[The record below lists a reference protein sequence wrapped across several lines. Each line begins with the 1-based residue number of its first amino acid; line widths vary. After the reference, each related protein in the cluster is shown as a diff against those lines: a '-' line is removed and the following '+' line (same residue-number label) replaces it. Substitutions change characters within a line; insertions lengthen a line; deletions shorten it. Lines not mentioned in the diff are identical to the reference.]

1 LDWND
6 SIPICGAPEAGLLR
20 VRHRIGGGPGPRRGR
35 VQLRQVRARVLI
47 FIVAYNAERTI
58 QSVLRRIPAELSE
71 YDTRVLIID
80 DSSSD
85 HTFERAREI
94 EEAPFPITVL
104 FNPVNQ
110 GYGGN
115 QKIGFHYAIREK
127 FDFVALVHGDG
138 QYAPE
143 RLPHL
148 LQPLLAG
155 EADAVFGSRM
165 LEAGGARRGGMP
177 FYKWIGNKILT
188 RIQNRLLRTDLSE
201 FHSGYRIYSVRA
213 LAGIPFAQNTNDFHF
228 DTEIIIQFVRAGLRI
243 KELPIPTYYG
253 DEICRVNGMKYALDV
268 VRTTALSRAQDLG
281 ILYERKFDLAPPGTQ
296 YLPKWGFESPHELAV
311 QRVPSGSKV
320 ADVGCASGYVARA
333 LFEKHC
339 DVTGIDQYRPPDDA
353 HVSNFVQA
361 DLNSAELPVDTG
373 AFDYVLLLDVI
384 EHLSSPEKFVES
396 LRNSRRQDRDTRVIV
411 STGNVAF
418 VITRF
423 MLLSGFFNYGARGI
437 LDLTHTRL
445 FTFSTIRKLFEQANY
460 RIEEIRGVPAPI
472 PLALGDTALARFLLG
487 VNRFLIKISRS
498 LFSYQIFLIA
508 RPLPSL
514 ETLLEG
520 AIASGESRAVATS
533 AAPAATP
540 RDTPHPR
547 GDSRR

>member
-1 LDWND
+1 MV
-6 SIPICGAPEAGLLR
+6 PEA
-20 VRHRIGGGPGPRRGR
+20 
-35 VQLRQVRARVLI
+35 QRARVLI

-58 QSVLRRIPAELSE
+58 QNVLRRIPAELSE

-80 DSSSD
+80 DASSD
-85 HTFERAREI
+85 ETFERAREL

-127 FDFVALVHGDG
+127 FDYVALVHGDG

-143 RLPHL
+143 GLPDL

-165 LEAGGARRGGMP
+165 LVAGAARRGGMP
-177 FYKWIGNKILT
+177 LYKRAGNKILT
-188 RIQNRLLRTDLSE
+188 DIQNRLLKTSLSE
-201 FHSGYRIYSVRA
+201 FHSGYRIYSVKA
-213 LAGIPFAQNTNDFHF
+213 LAGLPFDKNTNDFHF

-243 KELPIPTYYG
+243 RELPIPTYYG
-253 DEICRVNGMKYALDV
+253 NEICHVNGLKYAWDV
-268 VRTTALSRAQDLG
+268 VQATVLSRAQDLG
-281 ILYERKFDLAPPGTQ
+281 ILYERKFDLARPGQQ
-296 YLPKWGFESPHELAV
+296 YLPKWGYESPHELAV
-311 QRVPSGSKV
+311 ERVPAGSKV
-320 ADVGCASGYVARA
+320 ADLGCASGYVARA
-333 LFEKHC
+333 LFEKGC
-339 DVTGIDQYRPPDDA
+339 DVTGVDQYRPPADA
-353 HVSNFVQA
+353 HIANFIQA
-361 DLNSAELPVDTG
+361 DLDGGEIPVDMG
-373 AFDYVLLLDVI
+373 EFDYVLLLDVI
-384 EHLSSPEKFVES
+384 EHLRSPEVFVEA
-396 LRNSRRQDRDTRVIV
+396 LRASQRQIKETRVIV

-418 VITRF
+418 LITRC
-423 MLLSGFFNYGARGI
+423 MLLLGFFHYGARGI

-445 FTFSTIRKLFEQANY
+445 FTFATLRKLFEQANY
-460 RIEEIRGVPAPI
+460 RIEEVRGIPAPI

-487 VNRFLIKISRS
+487 VNRLLIRISRS
-498 LFSYQIFLIA
+498 LFSYQIFMVV

-514 ETLLEG
+514 EVLLEG
-520 AIASGESRAVATS
+520 AIASGESRAAVAFS
-533 AAPAATP
+533 GARAATL